1 MPGNA
6 IVAAT
11 DAMLTTAHPRPA
23 GQPGAMARPRAPPVT
38 KALRPVRSYTLMW
51 HLLLET
57 APIRTGL
64 DVAPRC
70 LSHCAGCRTALVVA
84 PPPSAAV
91 RRRSHCHAILTV
103 VKTFL
108 DACQVLSCSW
118 SAAQDTVGSAR
129 KTR

>member
-1 MPGNA
+1 
-6 IVAAT
+6 
-11 DAMLTTAHPRPA
+11 
-23 GQPGAMARPRAPPVT
+23 VT
-38 KALRPVRSYTLMW
+38 RALRPVRSYTLMW

-64 DVAPRC
+64 DVAP
-70 LSHCAGCRTALVVA
+70 LAVA

-118 SAAQDTVGSAR
+118 SAARDTVGSAPQDAGR
-129 KTR
+129 CPS